1 MGGRRGRE
9 EREGKRREGGRDRGE
24 GRGGMGKEVEGGVDG
39 SEGGTKRGR
48 EKTKVGN
55 REGRGRHFNNSM
67 QVSCFSR
74 CSLTSCRAASTAC
87 EYMPMATSR

>member
-1 MGGRRGRE
+1 
-9 EREGKRREGGRDRGE
+9 
-24 GRGGMGKEVEGGVDG
+24 MGKEVEGGVDG

-67 QVSCFSR
+67 QVSCFSC